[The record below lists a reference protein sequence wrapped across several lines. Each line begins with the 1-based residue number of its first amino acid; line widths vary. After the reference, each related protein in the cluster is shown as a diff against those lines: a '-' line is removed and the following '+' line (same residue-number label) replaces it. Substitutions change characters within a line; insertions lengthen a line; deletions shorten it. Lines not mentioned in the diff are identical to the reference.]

1 MVYFNHHALVVQ
13 RIGRDF
19 AEVVMQVRFLPRAHI
34 AKDIPVLLWMSFA
47 IHRFSGRNRTVGLTF
62 TQSGATT

>member
-1 MVYFNHHALVVQ
+1 
-13 RIGRDF
+13 
-19 AEVVMQVRFLPRAHI
+19 
-34 AKDIPVLLWMSFA
+34 MSFA